1 MTAEE
6 INQKI
11 YEEITENILQNYD
24 GSNGEEVII
33 KGEDDFIY
41 RLTTTDNM
49 FEDNNETI
57 GLSKIDLGTCEDRLR
72 STYNL
77 NEDISLII
85 ISLEKD
91 TNISSERNVQFEV
104 YESLN
109 KTRLDLSVCEDES
122 IDIYIPLVLSEEL
135 TDLYNELKDLG
146 YNLFDINDKFYTDIC
161 TPYKSQNGADIL
173 LSDRI
178 NYLFNNDETQCQAGC
193 KFSTYSMETQNVKC
207 ECKVESSE
215 INLKKGQNEGS
226 KSLYKSFY
234 DVLKYSNY
242 KVLKC
247 YKLAFRWINFKI
259 NLGFILV
266 FIFFIIYLIFLFMYL
281 IKGINQLRIDI
292 SRFLYVESQK
302 KEVNSPIVIF
312 KEPEK
317 EKNEG
322 MTNVFGLEGKRK
334 TAKSINFTNPDF
346 LKSSSKSINKK
357 SSIDNKPRNTIV
369 FPPKKSSCKSLVFQ
383 TNNLISVKDNTESN
397 IKDQIPN
404 NQKKSILKRNNEP
417 KSLRKSSSDLL
428 TNKIE
433 EKLDNFELN
442 NLDYILA
449 LKLDQRRFIDIYW
462 SILKREHLIIFT
474 FFIRNDHNILHIKLS
489 RLVFLIVRDMALNV
503 FFFADETMHTMY
515 LDYGKYNFV
524 QQIPQI
530 IYSTIVSQIIEVFL
544 CYLSY
549 TDKHYYQIKS
559 LNNENRYILFKIL
572 KCIKLKIA
580 FFYVFTFIMF
590 LFCWYTVTCFCA
602 VYENTQIAYIKDSF
616 TSFGLGLLYPFVLYL
631 FPSIFRIISL
641 RCCDGKLSFVYW
653 LSDIIPIF

>member
-1 MTAEE
+1 
-6 INQKI
+6 
-11 YEEITENILQNYD
+11 
-24 GSNGEEVII
+24 
-33 KGEDDFIY
+33 
-41 RLTTTDNM
+41 
-49 FEDNNETI
+49 
-57 GLSKIDLGTCEDRLR
+57 
-72 STYNL
+72 
-77 NEDISLII
+77 
-85 ISLEKD
+85 
-91 TNISSERNVQFEV
+91 
-104 YESLN
+104 
-109 KTRLDLSVCEDES
+109 
-122 IDIYIPLVLSEEL
+122 
-135 TDLYNELKDLG
+135 
-146 YNLFDINDKFYTDIC
+146 
-161 TPYKSQNGADIL
+161 
-173 LSDRI
+173 
-178 NYLFNNDETQCQAGC
+178 
-193 KFSTYSMETQNVKC
+193 
-207 ECKVESSE
+207 
-215 INLKKGQNEGS
+215 
-226 KSLYKSFY
+226 
-234 DVLKYSNY
+234 
-242 KVLKC
+242 
-247 YKLAFRWINFKI
+247 
-259 NLGFILV
+259 
-266 FIFFIIYLIFLFMYL
+266 MYL
-281 IKGINQLRIDI
+281 VKGIDQLRIDI

-346 LKSSSKSINKK
+346 LKSSNKSINKK
-357 SSIDNKPRNTIV
+357 RSIDNKPRNTIV

-383 TNNLISVKDNTESN
+383 TNNLISVKDNTEFN

-417 KSLRKSSSDLL
+417 KNLRKSSSDLL

-449 LKLDQRRFIDIYW
+449 IKLDQRRFIDIYW

-503 FFFADETMHTMY
+503 FFFSDETMHTMY

-530 IYSTIVSQIIEVFL
+530 IYSTIVSQVIEVFL

-549 TDKHYYQIKS
+549 TDKHFYQIKG
-559 LNNENRYILFKIL
+559 LTYENKHLLFKIL
-572 KCIKLKIA
+572 ECIRYKIA

-602 VYENTQIAYIKDSF
+602 VYENTQIAYLKDSF

-631 FPSIFRIISL
+631 FPSILRIISL
-641 RCCDGKLSFVYW
+641 SGCDGKLSFVYW
-653 LSDIIPIF
+653 MSDIIPIF